1 MKVDHQEIST
11 QAAGEKWMW
20 WSRGLDKWMW
30 WSRGLTKAEAS
41 MRLRIKVCLLL
52 DHSSCVIEVADQ

>member
-11 QAAGEKWMW
+11 QAAG
-20 WSRGLDKWMW
+20 DKWIW

-41 MRLRIKVCLLL
+41 MRLRIKVCPLL